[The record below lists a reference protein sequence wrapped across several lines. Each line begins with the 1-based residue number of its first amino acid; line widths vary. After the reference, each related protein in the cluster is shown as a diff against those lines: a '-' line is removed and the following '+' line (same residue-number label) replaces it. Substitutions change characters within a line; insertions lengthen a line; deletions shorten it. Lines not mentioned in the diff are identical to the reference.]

1 MFTKLLKYRNHYVL
15 HSEVRNVGLK
25 QLSQDTFACELDAV
39 KALSKLSKKFK
50 YHRIDKTEAIKVKLD
65 QVDEK
70 QEKCYKILATY
81 VEDEDKINR
90 ERCSAGRFIIAT
102 NILESKE
109 LSNDSMIS
117 EYKAQQS
124 CVSAACR

>member
-1 MFTKLLKYRNHYVL
+1 MIK
-15 HSEVRNVGLK
+15 
-25 QLSQDTFACELDAV
+25 
-39 KALSKLSKKFK
+39 
-50 YHRIDKTEAIKVKLD
+50 KTEVIKVRLER
-65 QVDEK
+65 VDEN
-70 QEKCYKILATY
+70 QENCYKILATY
-81 VEDEDKINR
+81 IEDEDKINR

-124 CVSAACR
+124 CVRGARTARLERIWFSQRPFVFCR